1 MWNQFPAEQTEEIEA
16 VVSCFGEKFVSVDSS
31 GEELRGVILV
41 VLEPRS
47 KPIVVCA
54 SDGKTHGQ
62 FETTQLSPVD
72 LRFRLPAEYPA
83 KKATVDVDC
92 IWMPTS
98 MKNVISKRLDDILQE
113 NIGSAVLFLCCE
125 EVKKIVNN
133 TELPELHLEENYFAR
148 KNKMQPMEMLE
159 KVREECEKAELD
171 EFEAHC
177 HDCEVCF
184 ENKTGRECVRFSP
197 CRHTFCK
204 ECVAAYFKEK
214 LLQEI
219 SLLSCP
225 SDSCVTNA
233 PQKLIVEL
241 LGEEAFERYE
251 RLLLSRVLNGMSD
264 MATCPR
270 IACQKPAA
278 LSQIIDNLAT
288 CLVCGHSFCTK
299 CFKAYHGVQKCRT
312 KYNLSV
318 FVENSDFT
326 WGFQEVSLLEFLRAT
341 DEERTQMGYWYGG
354 IEKLEAE
361 MEALIKE
368 KEWRSYA
375 WIEENVPDRCPGC
388 AIAIQKNEGCNHMYC
403 TMCGT
408 RFCWNCKVILNS
420 HNINRHSNGN
430 CERAAQS

>member
-98 MKNVISKRLDDILQE
+98 M
-113 NIGSAVLFLCCE
+113 
-125 EVKKIVNN
+125 
-133 TELPELHLEENYFAR
+133 
-148 KNKMQPMEMLE
+148 KMQPMEMLE